1 MVVLRSALFIVVVVL
16 TAASAF
22 GVVAA
27 AELKFLHTTAIK
39 PAVDELLPP
48 FQARTGDKVITSYGP
63 AGAIVQRVRAG
74 EEFDLLIATS
84 AQVADL
90 EKENIVSAGTKQ
102 DLAKVGIGMYVKKGA
117 SKPDISSVAKFKQT
131 LLNAKSIAYIDPSSG
146 GASGIYIFSLLRRL
160 DVTEELRVK
169 TISPKV
175 VADVFN
181 SVASGDAEIG
191 MGQLSEIVV
200 DSRIELVGM
209 LPPEIQNT
217 TLFAIGIS
225 SKSKE
230 VSAAKSLA
238 AFLADPGSEQAFKK
252 FGFERP

>member
-1 MVVLRSALFIVVVVL
+1 MLRSALFVATCLLI
-16 TAASAF
+16 F
-22 GVVAA
+22 CGGHVAA

-39 PAVDELLPP
+39 PAVDELLAP
-48 FQARTGDKVITSYGP
+48 FQAKTGDKIITSYGP
-63 AGAIVQRVRAG
+63 AGAIVQRARAG
-74 EEFDLLIATS
+74 EEFDLIIATS
-84 AQVADL
+84 SQIADL
-90 EKENIVSAGTKQ
+90 EKENVIGAGTKR

-117 SKPDISSVAKFKQT
+117 SKPDVSSIERFKQT
-131 LLNAKSIAYIDPSSG
+131 LLNAKSVAYIDPSSG
-146 GASGIYIFSLLRRL
+146 GASGIYISSLLQRL
-160 DVTEELRVK
+160 GLAEELRAR

-191 MGQLSEIVV
+191 MGQLSEIVI
-200 DSRIELVGM
+200 DPRIELVGM

-217 TLFAIGIS
+217 TLFAIGVS

-230 VSAAKSLA
+230 TDAAKSLVA
-238 AFLADPGSEQAFKK
+238 LMADSGSDQAFKK